1 MFGRDGPLLSRCRSL
16 ARGEALPRNL
26 GRLRTARRKLSTT
39 SRNLT
44 GRAHGSGASISPALE
59 CAPQRRRVDGVTR
72 RRSMTAFPP
81 LLAAGLVAAF
91 IGTLVSGS
99 ARAAEPSTSPQKVSR
114 SGIPYLSDE
123 QVGPPDLVTAI
134 KSRRSGGKL
143 LNLDRMLLHSPNF
156 AKGWNGMFGAIRN
169 QLALP
174 GKLRELAIMQIGVLN
189 KAEYE
194 WAQHESEFL
203 KAGGTR
209 EQLNALRNGAAA
221 GTADPKM
228 FDDAERMT
236 LQLTREMTQQIDV
249 SPATMKRVRSI
260 LPDAQLVELIG
271 TIAGYNMVS
280 RFAVA
285 TGLDIEEPSPTEVG
299 ARK

>member
-1 MFGRDGPLLSRCRSL
+1 MT
-16 ARGEALPRNL
+16 LPRNAVL
-26 GRLRTARRKLSTT
+26 A
-39 SRNLT
+39 
-44 GRAHGSGASISPALE
+44 AAAVAIASLFAIPAL
-59 CAPQRRRVDGVTR
+59 ADD
-72 RRSMTAFPP
+72 A
-81 LLAAGLVAAF
+81 
-91 IGTLVSGS
+91 
-99 ARAAEPSTSPQKVSR
+99 STGAKKVSK
-114 SGIPYLSDE
+114 SGIPYLSDD
-123 QVGPPDLVTAI
+123 QVGPPDLVAAI
-134 KSRRSGGKL
+134 KSRRAGGRL

-194 WAQHESEFL
+194 WVQHEGEFL

-209 EQLNALRNGAAA
+209 EQLDALRKGQAAS
-221 GTADPKM
+221 GGDPKL
-228 FDDAERMT
+228 FDDAERATMA
-236 LQLTREMTQQIDV
+236 LTQEMTQKIDV

-260 LPDAQLVELIG
+260 LPDPQVVELVG

-280 RFAVA
+280 RFVVA
-285 TGLDIEEPSPTEVG
+285 TGVEVEEPAPPAAG